1 MADDCSNYSDR
12 SILCAA
18 ATLIY
23 PRFPLKRKLRTSS
36 LPLLQGQL
44 ARALEVEMAGIRL
57 KPGDPMPEK
66 ITQWFDFRAEAFFC
80 IKWKTHTKPL
90 PGNNKCNLVLICL
103 IQSLFVTFTAISI
116 LIKFYSGLLKDWGIT
131 VQQLYQDSLAKVYT
145 LRLGGA
151 EHVEVYNLERKTD
164 DIKRLLE
171 EKQRAGQEPRG
182 EVDEGQQGEP
192 RPQFSLINPQGL

>member
-1 MADDCSNYSDR
+1 MFN
-12 SILCAA
+12 
-18 ATLIY
+18 TV
-23 PRFPLKRKLRTSS
+23 T
-36 LPLLQGQL
+36 
-44 ARALEVEMAGIRL
+44 
-57 KPGDPMPEK
+57 
-66 ITQWFDFRAEAFFC
+66 
-80 IKWKTHTKPL
+80 
-90 PGNNKCNLVLICL
+90 
-103 IQSLFVTFTAISI
+103 FVTFTVISI
-116 LIKFYSGLLKDWGIT
+116 LIKFYSGLLKDRGIT

-192 RPQFSLINPQGL
+192 RPQFSPINPQGL

>member
-1 MADDCSNYSDR
+1 MF
-12 SILCAA
+12 AA
-18 ATLIY
+18 E
-23 PRFPLKRKLRTSS
+23 FSES
-36 LPLLQGQL
+36 LAEQKDMNDMCQ
-44 ARALEVEMAGIRL
+44 IHFYRL
-57 KPGDPMPEK
+57 V
-66 ITQWFDFRAEAFFC
+66 I
-80 IKWKTHTKPL
+80 
-90 PGNNKCNLVLICL
+90 ICL

-116 LIKFYSGLLKDWGIT
+116 LNKFYSGLLKDRGIT

-192 RPQFSLINPQGL
+192 RPRFSPINPQGL

>member
-1 MADDCSNYSDR
+1 M
-12 SILCAA
+12 
-18 ATLIY
+18 TL
-23 PRFPLKRKLRTSS
+23 
-36 LPLLQGQL
+36 
-44 ARALEVEMAGIRL
+44 
-57 KPGDPMPEK
+57 
-66 ITQWFDFRAEAFFC
+66 
-80 IKWKTHTKPL
+80 
-90 PGNNKCNLVLICL
+90 
-103 IQSLFVTFTAISI
+103 TAISI
-116 LIKFYSGLLKDWGIT
+116 LNKCYSGLLNDRGIT
-131 VQQLYQDSLAKVYT
+131 VQQLYQDSLAKLYT